1 MRMPRRF
8 SLSCQVRKNQI
19 KKGLQMHRRDI
30 LLESMSSELFLWL
43 RACVYR
49 NVCVCAWEGKR
60 NRRRLKWSDSTCCTL
75 LRFPLFFF
83 FSRCLQEFS
92 SATNQLSPNPQPH
105 TQTQTRSTLVLQLW
119 WPFPSRLR
127 GKPHSI
133 SHKTLTG
140 CEGVCNPRVKE
151 QSVTN

>member
-1 MRMPRRF
+1 MRMPKSF
-8 SLSCQVRKNQI
+8 SLSCQVGWEKKSN
-19 KKGLQMHRRDI
+19 KKGLQMHWRDI
-30 LLESMSSELFLWL
+30 LLESMLSELFLWL
-43 RACVYR
+43 QACVYR

-60 NRRRLKWSDSTCCTL
+60 NRRRLKWSDSTRCTL
-75 LRFPLFFF
+75 LRFSLFFF
-83 FSRCLQEFS
+83 GCLQEFS

-140 CEGVCNPRVKE
+140 CEGVCNLGVKE